1 MAVRASDGGKGC
13 LTVPVWRGVRL
24 DLGDAERKASGWRW
38 CLGFA
43 KKRMGGL
50 VYWCGGW

>member
-24 DLGDAERKASGWRW
+24 RLGAAGSVV
-38 CLGFA
+38 
-43 KKRMGGL
+43 GL
-50 VYWCGGW
+50 VDESRRRTVLVEKLRWRRLGL